1 MTGQVEAAQQERQG
15 MSGMERLSLR
25 VSEMIN
31 HPVAQLQRWVL
42 IHRLDS
48 DGERE
53 WEEALN
59 QMAATDELE
68 LEHRDDGSVLVR
80 WEEPEKTGT
89 TGVDEWKQDSE
100 VASDPWAAR
109 PETAPF

>member
-1 MTGQVEAAQQERQG
+1 MAGQVEAAQQERQG

-42 IHRLDS
+42 IHRLDT
-48 DGERE
+48 DGDQE
-53 WEEALN
+53 WEEALS
-59 QMAATDELE
+59 QMAATDELD
-68 LEHRDDGSVLVR
+68 LEVRDDGSVLVR

-89 TGVDEWKQDSE
+89 PGVDEWEQDSWSE
-100 VASDPWAAR
+100 YNAWQPR
-109 PETAPF
+109 PKAAPF

>member
-1 MTGQVEAAQQERQG
+1 MARQVEAAQQERQG

-42 IHRLDS
+42 IHRIDS
-48 DGERE
+48 DGDQE
-53 WEEALN
+53 WEEALS

-68 LEHRDDGSVLVR
+68 LEHREDGSVLVR
-80 WEEPEKTGT
+80 WEELEKTGT
-89 TGVDEWKQDSE
+89 PGVDEWEQDSG
-100 VASDPWAAR
+100 VKADPWAAN
-109 PETAPF
+109 PDTSPF

>member
-1 MTGQVEAAQQERQG
+1 MARQVEAAQQERQG

-48 DGERE
+48 DGDLE
-53 WEEALN
+53 WEEALS

-68 LEHRDDGSVLVR
+68 LEHREDGSVLVR
-80 WEEPEKTGT
+80 WEEPEKTGAP
-89 TGVDEWKQDSE
+89 GVDEWEQDRE
-100 VASDPWAAR
+100 ADRDPWAASS
-109 PETAPF
+109 ETTPF

>member
-1 MTGQVEAAQQERQG
+1 MVGQVQAAQQERQG

-53 WEEALN
+53 WEEALS

-80 WEEPEKTGT
+80 WEEPEKTGKP
-89 TGVDEWKQDSE
+89 GVDEWEQDTE
-100 VASDPWAAR
+100 LKTDPWAAGA
-109 PETAPF
+109 EKAPF

>member
-1 MTGQVEAAQQERQG
+1 MTGQAGAAQLERQG

-48 DGERE
+48 DGDQE
-53 WEEALN
+53 WEEALS

-68 LEHRDDGSVLVR
+68 LERRDDGSVLVR
-80 WEEPEKTGT
+80 WEEFENTGT
-89 TGVDEWKQDSE
+89 PGVDEWEQDSE
-100 VASDPWAAR
+100 MEDNPWMASANNAA
-109 PETAPF
+109 F

>member
-1 MTGQVEAAQQERQG
+1 MAVQSEAAQQERQG

-31 HPVAQLQRWVL
+31 HPIAQLQRWVL

-48 DGERE
+48 DGDQE
-53 WEEALN
+53 WEEALS

-68 LEHRDDGSVLVR
+68 LEYRDDGSVLVR

-89 TGVDEWKQDSE
+89 PGVDEWE
-100 VASDPWAAR
+100 RV
-109 PETAPF
+109 EEEAPF

>member
-1 MTGQVEAAQQERQG
+1 MARQVEAAQQERQG

-53 WEEALN
+53 WEEALS
-59 QMAATDELE
+59 QMSATDELE
-68 LEHRDDGSVLVR
+68 LEHRDNGSVLVR
-80 WEEPEKTGT
+80 WEEPEKTGIP
-89 TGVDEWKQDSE
+89 GVDEWERDNE
-100 VASDPWAAR
+100 VESDPWTAC

>member
-31 HPVAQLQRWVL
+31 HPIAQLQRWVL
-42 IHRLDS
+42 IHRLDT
-48 DGERE
+48 DGDQE
-53 WEEALN
+53 WEEALS

-68 LEHRDDGSVLVR
+68 LEHRDEGSVVVR
-80 WEEPEKTGT
+80 WEEQEKEGIP
-89 TGVDEWKQDSE
+89 GMDEWE
-100 VASDPWAAR
+100 RERV
-109 PETAPF
+109 EEEAPF

>member
-1 MTGQVEAAQQERQG
+1 MAVQSEAAQQERQG

-31 HPVAQLQRWVL
+31 HPIAQLQRWVL

-48 DGERE
+48 DGDQE
-53 WEEALN
+53 WEEALS

-68 LEHRDDGSVLVR
+68 LEYRDDGSVLVR
-80 WEEPEKTGT
+80 WEEPEKEGIQ
-89 TGVDEWKQDSE
+89 GVDEWEQE
-100 VASDPWAAR
+100 RV
-109 PETAPF
+109 EEEAPF

>member
-1 MTGQVEAAQQERQG
+1 MAVQSEAAQQERQG

-31 HPVAQLQRWVL
+31 HPIAQLQRWVL

-48 DGERE
+48 DGDQE
-53 WEEALN
+53 WEEALS

-68 LEHRDDGSVLVR
+68 LEYRDDGSVLVR

-89 TGVDEWKQDSE
+89 PGVDEWE
-100 VASDPWAAR
+100 RERAEEP
-109 PETAPF
+109 APF

>member
-1 MTGQVEAAQQERQG
+1 MAKQVKAAQEERQG

-48 DGERE
+48 DGDLE
-53 WEEALN
+53 WAEALN
-59 QMAATDELE
+59 QMAATEELE

-89 TGVDEWKQDSE
+89 PGVDEWEQDK

-109 PETAPF
+109 PESAPF

>member
-1 MTGQVEAAQQERQG
+1 MAGQVEAAQQERQG

-53 WEEALN
+53 WEEALS

-80 WEEPEKTGT
+80 WEESVKTGT
-89 TGVDEWKQDSE
+89 PGVDEWEKDSKME
-100 VASDPWAAR
+100 DKPWQAGS
-109 PETAPF
+109 ETPPF

>member
-1 MTGQVEAAQQERQG
+1 

-31 HPVAQLQRWVL
+31 HPIAQLQRWVL

-48 DGERE
+48 DGDQE
-53 WEEALN
+53 WEEALS
-59 QMAATDELE
+59 QIAATDELE
-68 LEHRDDGSVLVR
+68 LEHREDGSVLVR

-89 TGVDEWKQDSE
+89 PGMDEWEQE
-100 VASDPWAAR
+100 RV
-109 PETAPF
+109 EEEAPF

>member
-1 MTGQVEAAQQERQG
+1 MAGQVKAAQQERQG
-15 MSGMERLSLR
+15 MSGIERLSLR

-53 WEEALN
+53 WEEALS
-59 QMAATDELE
+59 QMSATDELE
-68 LEHRDDGSVLVR
+68 LEYRDDGSVIVR

-89 TGVDEWKQDSE
+89 PGVDVWEQDSE
-100 VASDPWAAR
+100 LESDPWTASLKK
-109 PETAPF
+109 APF